1 MAKDGLKVPK
11 CCENIKRDKKTKVAK
26 QMQKV
31 SKTSQ
36 NDKTSFYLAGEKQKL
51 PKSAKN

>member
-1 MAKDGLKVPK
+1 VKTLK
-11 CCENIKRDKKTKVAK
+11 EIKKTKVAK
-26 QMQKV
+26 KMQKV

-51 PKSAKN
+51 PRSAKN